1 MTMGRPPMTQ
11 NFSRVPLPSPVD
23 DRYLSVG
30 RQGAAQPEGTVST
43 NQFLHENMKLIG
55 ILWRILLTVYHSED
69 ESQRE
74 EESSPIPEND
84 FKAIMAIDKS
94 LEDFESSLP
103 LSLHGY
109 RQIPPTQT
117 APSVVNPTCS
127 VLDISI

>member
-1 MTMGRPPMTQ
+1 MTQ

-103 LSLHGY
+103 PVFAWISPNPPNSDRTFR
-109 RQIPPTQT
+109 RQ
-117 APSVVNPTCS
+117 SN
-127 VLDISI
+127 VLRAR